1 MLESTDIFDYYILFP
16 NHHEGLRLHKELKA
30 AGVKCTIAP
39 TPREARNL
47 CGISLLVTEDY
58 LEDAKKIIDTWQ
70 IKIDGIARIRRKT
83 GLWNK
88 SC

>member
-1 MLESTDIFDYYILFP
+1 MDSAEVYDYYILFP
-16 NHHEGLRLHKELKA
+16 NHHEGLRLHQELKE

-47 CGISLLVTEDY
+47 CGISLLVPEDNLAAAEKILETSAVKTE
-58 LEDAKKIIDTWQ
+58 
-70 IKIDGIARIRRKT
+70 GIARIRRRT
-83 GLWNK
+83 GVWNK